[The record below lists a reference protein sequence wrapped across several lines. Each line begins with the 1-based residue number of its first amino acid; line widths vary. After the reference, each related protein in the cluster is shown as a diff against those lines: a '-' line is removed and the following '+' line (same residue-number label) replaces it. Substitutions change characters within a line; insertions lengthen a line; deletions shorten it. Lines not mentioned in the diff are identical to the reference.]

1 MGLANF
7 CVQQI
12 NVASTIL
19 WPHWL
24 LISTCYTFPCPL
36 CRWLAASQWF
46 SPGNPFSSTNKTDRH
61 DITEIKL
68 KVLLNT
74 IILPHTHTPPPNFS
88 LTVFNI
94 LWSYNA
100 AFGIAL
106 YYTNVIL
113 NCNFLLCI
121 FKFNIY
127 FFLLNLLIFF
137 GLIFCPAVS
146 KQYIQ
151 KRCMIISYI
160 FLYILFGNSWAKN

>member
-1 MGLANF
+1 MATLA
-7 CVQQI
+7 
-12 NVASTIL
+12 SDK
-19 WPHWL
+19 HL
-24 LISTCYTFPCPL
+24 LHFSLSIMSVTC
-36 CRWLAASQWF
+36 SKSVVF
-46 SPGNPFSSTNKTDRH
+46 SGYPFSSTNKTDRH

-74 IILPHTHTPPPNFS
+74 IILPHTHPSPQF
-88 LTVFNI
+88 LTNCVFNI

-106 YYTNVIL
+106 YYTNVIS
-113 NCNFLLCI
+113 NCNFLLSI

-127 FFLLNLLIFF
+127 FFLLNVLIFF

-151 KRCMIISYI
+151 KIV
-160 FLYILFGNSWAKN
+160 